1 MQQATV
7 WLRTNIKKVILIR
20 FVKFILLFWLSWSR
34 NPNILMDGGLGTSLS
49 TNLQENILDKL

>member
-7 WLRTNIKKVILIR
+7 WLRTKIKKVILIW
-20 FVKFILLFWLSWSR
+20 FVNFMLLFWFSWSQ

-49 TNLQENILDKL
+49 TNLWENILDKL